1 MGQFEYLS
9 VLVSIVIGLAITQ
22 LLSGA
27 ARLIQLRHRV
37 RPHATTLCWM
47 ATLFVID
54 TQIWWAAFDRRETVH
69 WNFFAFLMFLA
80 MPVLAFLASY
90 LVLPEL
96 GDEDSPDLAA
106 SFDRNRPWFFGC
118 LGAVAVASLLE
129 ETVREGRPPSSGDAM
144 FRIVMALFSL
154 VAARVSN
161 PLFQAINA
169 FAVLAAVAAY
179 IGLLFLQLR

>member
-54 TQIWWAAFDRRETVH
+54 TQIWWAAFDRRDAVH
-69 WNFFAFLMFLA
+69 WNFFAFMVFLA

-96 GDEDSPDLAA
+96 GDEDRPDLAA

-118 LGAVAVASLLE
+118 LGAIAMVSLAD
-129 ETVREGRPPSSGDAM
+129 ETWRNEAFPTDGDAM
-144 FRIVMALFSL
+144 FRVAMAALSL
-154 VAARVSN
+154 VAARVAN
-161 PLFQAINA
+161 ARFQTINA
-169 FAVLAAVAAY
+169 FVMLAAVAIY
-179 IGLLFLQLR
+179 IGTLFLQLR

>member
-22 LLSGA
+22 LLSGT

-37 RPHATTLCWM
+37 RAHATTFCWM

-54 TQIWWAAFDRRETVH
+54 TQIWWAAFDRRGAVH

-96 GDEDSPDLAA
+96 GDEDRPDLAA

-118 LGAVAVASLLE
+118 LGAIAAMSLAE
-129 ETVREGRPPSSGDAM
+129 ETWRASAFPTDGDAM
-144 FRIVMALFSL
+144 FRIAMAALSL
-154 VAARVSN
+154 IAARVSN
-161 PLFQAINA
+161 PLFQAVNA
-169 FAVLAAVAAY
+169 FAMLGAVAAY
-179 IGLLFLQLR
+179 IGVLFLQLR

>member
-1 MGQFEYLS
+1 VEQFEYLS

-27 ARLIQLRHRV
+27 ARLIQLRDRV

-54 TQIWWAAFDRRETVH
+54 TQIWWAAFERRETAH

-96 GDEDSPDLAA
+96 GDEDRPDLAA

-118 LGAVAVASLLE
+118 LGAVAVASLAE
-129 ETVREGRPPSSGDAM
+129 EAMREGGLPSGGDAM
-144 FRIVMALFSL
+144 FRVAMALLSL
-154 VAARVSN
+154 VAARVAS
-161 PLFQAINA
+161 PRFQAINA
-169 FAVLAAVAAY
+169 FAVLAAVVAY
-179 IGLLFLQLR
+179 IGVLFLQLR

>member
-1 MGQFEYLS
+1 VGQFEYLS

-37 RPHATTLCWM
+37 RLHAATLCWM

-54 TQIWWAAFDRRETVH
+54 TQIWWAAFERREAVH
-69 WNFFAFLMFLA
+69 WNFFGFLVFLA

-96 GDEDSPDLAA
+96 GDEARPDLAA
-106 SFDRNRPWFFGC
+106 SFARNRPWFFGC
-118 LGAVAVASLLE
+118 LGAIAVMSLAE
-129 ETVREGRPPSSGDAM
+129 ETLRTGAFPVDGDAV
-144 FRIVMALFSL
+144 FRVAMAAMSL
-154 VAARVSN
+154 VAARVAN
-161 PLFQAINA
+161 PRFQTINA
-169 FAVLAAVAAY
+169 FAMLGVVATY
-179 IGLLFLQLR
+179 IGTLFLQLR